1 MFLNFNVEKAV
12 QLTLVEYIKVGPL
25 PEVAESFRDVFKASG
40 SGGLPSLKHIIGNV
54 LIGTLSILETS

>member
-1 MFLNFNVEKAV
+1 
-12 QLTLVEYIKVGPL
+12 VGPL

-54 LIGTLSILETS
+54 CTGTLSILEIS